1 MAETFHVMNSVVQL
15 LPGREKS
22 LKRHHQWVFSGAI
35 AKVKGNPAPG
45 DTVLVT
51 DSRGEGLALAAWS
64 PQSQLSC
71 RVWSFNPQDVIDRE
85 FFAQVIRK
93 AVDLR
98 CRLGLLTPVSGCR
111 LVAAEG
117 DNLPGLTADWYAGF
131 IVIQSASCG
140 VERHKT
146 LLAELLMAET
156 GAKGVFDRSDLS
168 VRSREGLEQTTG
180 VLLGEAPPELIEIEE
195 NGLRLLVDVRKGH
208 KTGFYLDQRENRK
221 AAADLIKPGD
231 EVLNCFAYT
240 GAFAA
245 AVLKAGAKSVVN
257 VDSSAPALAMAEK
270 NCKLNSAEG
279 CINVVGDVFTELRNM
294 TEAGKKF
301 DMVILDP
308 PKFIDSKNSL
318 TRGCRAYQD
327 IARLGFGLLKEGG
340 VLLTFSCS
348 GLMTPELFQKITAD
362 AALEA
367 NRDARI
373 IRKFTQGLDHPVALG
388 VPESAYLKG
397 LAVAG

>member
-1 MAETFHVMNSVVQL
+1 MNSVIQL

-35 AKVKGNPAPG
+35 AKVKGNPEPG

-51 DSRGEGLALAAWS
+51 DSRGAGLALAAWS

-85 FFAQVIRK
+85 FFARVIRK

-98 CRLGLLTPVSGCR
+98 RRLGLLTPVSGCR

-140 VERHKT
+140 VERHKA

-221 AAADLIKPGD
+221 AAADLVKPGD

-245 AVLKAGAKSVVN
+245 AVLKAGAKSVIN

-373 IRKFTQGLDHPVALG
+373 VRKFTQGLDHPVALG

>member
-1 MAETFHVMNSVVQL
+1 MNSVIQL

-35 AKVKGNPAPG
+35 AKVKGNPEPG

-51 DSRGEGLALAAWS
+51 DSRGAGLALAAWS

-85 FFAQVIRK
+85 FFARVIRK

-98 CRLGLLTPVSGCR
+98 RRLGLLTPVSGCR

-140 VERHKT
+140 VERHKA

-180 VLLGEAPPELIEIEE
+180 VLLGEAPPELIGIEE

-221 AAADLIKPGD
+221 AAADLVKPGD

-245 AVLKAGAKSVVN
+245 AVLKAGAKSVIN

-294 TEAGKKF
+294 TDAGKKF

-373 IRKFTQGLDHPVALG
+373 VRKFTQGLDHPVALG

>member
-1 MAETFHVMNSVVQL
+1 MNSVVQL

-117 DNLPGLTADWYAGF
+117 DGLPGLTADWYAGF

-140 VERHKT
+140 VERHKA

-221 AAADLIKPGD
+221 AAADLVKPGD

-245 AVLKAGAKSVVN
+245 AVLKAGAKSVIN

-373 IRKFTQGLDHPVALG
+373 VRKFTQGLDHPVALG